1 MISIIITTFR
11 EPSVIQTLK
20 SIMEQNT
27 VEKEILVAAPD
38 KETQDV
44 VTEFAKKNKINI
56 KIIADAGIGKPAAL
70 NLCFKEAKGDILVL
84 TDGDVILD
92 ENSIIELLKPFSDLK
107 VGIVSGRPI
116 SVNSRNKFFGYISHL
131 LTDVGAHQT
140 RLNKKEKNEFMVC
153 SGYLMALRKNIVK
166 KIPENSLA
174 DDAVI
179 SHLVYEAGYK
189 TDYAPNAKVYVKYPT
204 NLKDW
209 IKQKRRSTAGYP
221 QLDYLIKG
229 KERMRNF
236 KQESFGLFK
245 IFSYPKSL
253 KELTWTFML
262 IFLRLYLWSIV
273 FYEIKI
279 KKSGMELWQRVE
291 STK

>member
-1 MISIIITTFR
+1 
-11 EPSVIQTLK
+11 
-20 SIMEQNT
+20 MEQNT

-38 KETQDV
+38 KGTQDLIR
-44 VTEFAKKNKINI
+44 EFAKKTKTNI
-56 KIIADAGIGKPAAL
+56 KIIADAGRGKPAAL

-92 ENSIIELLKPFSDLK
+92 ENSIIKLLKPFSDPK
-107 VGIVSGRPI
+107 VGIVSSRP
-116 SVNSRNKFFGYISHL
+116 SSLNSRNNFFGYISHL

-140 RLNKKEKNEFMVC
+140 RLKKKEKNEFMVC
-153 SGYLMALRKNIVK
+153 SGYLMALRKGIVR

-179 SHLVYEAGYK
+179 SHLVYESGYK

-204 NLKDW
+204 NLQDW

-221 QLDYLIKG
+221 QLKYLIKG

-245 IFSYPKSL
+245 IFSYPKNL
-253 KELTWTFML
+253 KELIWTVML

>member
-1 MISIIITTFR
+1 MISIIVTTYKD
-11 EPSVIQTLK
+11 PLIQETLK
-20 SIMEQNT
+20 SIISQKII
-27 VEKEILVAAPD
+27 EKEILVAAPD
-38 KETQDV
+38 KETQDIV
-44 VTEFAKKNKINI
+44 REFAKKTKTNI
-56 KIIADAGIGKPAAL
+56 KIIADAGKGKPAAL
-70 NLCFKEAKGDILVL
+70 NLCFNEAKGDTLVL

-92 ENSIIELLKPFSDLK
+92 ENAIIELLKPFSDPK
-107 VGIVSGRPI
+107 VGVVSGRPI

-140 RLNKKEKNEFMVC
+140 RLNKKEKNKFMVC

-174 DDAVI
+174 DDAVM

-229 KERMRNF
+229 KERMRDF
-236 KQESFGLFK
+236 KQESLGIFK
-245 IFSYPKSL
+245 IFFYPRNF
-253 KELTWTFML
+253 KEFIWTCAL
-262 IFLRLYLWSIV
+262 IFLRLYLWLIV
-273 FYEIKI
+273 FYEIRI

>member
-1 MISIIITTFR
+1 VTTYKD
-11 EPSVIQTLK
+11 PLIQETLK
-20 SIMEQNT
+20 SIISQKII
-27 VEKEILVAAPD
+27 EKEILVAAPD
-38 KETQDV
+38 KETQDIV
-44 VTEFAKKNKINI
+44 REFAKKTKTNI
-56 KIIADAGIGKPAAL
+56 KIIADAGKGKPAAL
-70 NLCFKEAKGDILVL
+70 NLCFNEAKGDTLVL

-92 ENSIIELLKPFSDLK
+92 ENAIIELLKPFSDPK
-107 VGIVSGRPI
+107 VGVVSGRPI

-140 RLNKKEKNEFMVC
+140 RLNKKEKNKFMVC

-174 DDAVI
+174 DDAVM

-229 KERMRNF
+229 KERMRDF
-236 KQESFGLFK
+236 KQESLGIFK
-245 IFSYPKSL
+245 IFFYPRNF
-253 KELTWTFML
+253 KEFIWTCAL
-262 IFLRLYLWSIV
+262 IFLRLYLWLIV
-273 FYEIKI
+273 FYEIRI